1 MRERRGMVTA
11 GKKAPPLRLE
21 DAEGRKVSL
30 KDLAGRWVVL
40 YFYPRDDT
48 PGCTTEACDFSSA
61 MDEFAGADAVVLGV
75 SPDDRASH
83 ARFAAKHGLR
93 VRLLSDPDH
102 EAMAAYGAWGEKTM
116 YGKTTEGVIRSTV
129 IIDPEG
135 KVAHH
140 WPRVQAKGHAEKV
153 LAKLREL
160 QAASR

>member
-1 MRERRGMVTA
+1 MLITGR
-11 GKKAPPLRLE
+11 KAPSLRLE

-30 KDLAGRWVVL
+30 AELSGRWVIL

-48 PGCTTEACDFSSA
+48 PGCTTEACDFSSQVE
-61 MDEFAGADAVVLGV
+61 DFSSSNAVVVGV

-83 ARFAAKHGLR
+83 AKFIARHGLR
-93 VRLLSDPDH
+93 VRLLSDPGH
-102 EAMAAYGAWGEKTM
+102 GAMKAYGAWGTKMM

-153 LAKLREL
+153 LSKLREL
-160 QAASR
+160 QAERG

>member
-1 MRERRGMVTA
+1 MIIA
-11 GKKAPPLRLE
+11 GRKAPSLRLE
-21 DAEGRKVSL
+21 DADGRKVSL
-30 KDLAGRWVVL
+30 ADLSGRWVIL

-48 PGCTTEACDFSSA
+48 PGCTTEACDFSSQV
-61 MDEFAGADAVVLGV
+61 DDLAGANAVVVGV

-83 ARFAAKHGLR
+83 ERFIAKHGLR
-93 VRLLSDPDH
+93 VRLLSDPGRD
-102 EAMAAYGAWGEKTM
+102 AMKAYGAWGKKTM

-153 LAKLREL
+153 LSKLKEL
-160 QAASR
+160 QAARG

>member
-1 MRERRGMVTA
+1 MIIA
-11 GKKAPPLRLE
+11 GRKAPSLRLE

-30 KDLAGRWVVL
+30 ADFSGQWVVL

-48 PGCTTEACDFSSA
+48 PGCTTQACDFSSQA
-61 MDEFAGADAVVLGV
+61 ETYAGANAVVVGV
-75 SPDDRASH
+75 SPDDGASH
-83 ARFAAKHGLR
+83 AKFIARHGLR
-93 VRLLSDPDH
+93 VRLLSDPGH
-102 EAMAAYGAWGEKTM
+102 VAMKAYGAWGKKTM

-153 LAKLREL
+153 LSKLREL
-160 QAASR
+160 QAARG